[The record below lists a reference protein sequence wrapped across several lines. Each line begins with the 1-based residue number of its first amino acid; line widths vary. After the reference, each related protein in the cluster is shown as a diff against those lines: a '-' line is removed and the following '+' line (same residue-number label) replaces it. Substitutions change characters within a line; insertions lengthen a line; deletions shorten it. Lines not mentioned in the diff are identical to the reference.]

1 MFQFL
6 DTPTLAMGDSQWIAM
21 CMVGI
26 VAIVAG
32 AARSVMVNGA
42 KERSRREIA
51 AYIAEGSM
59 SAEQGEKLMAA
70 GNPKDESE

>member
-1 MFQFL
+1 MLQFL
-6 DTPTLAMGDSQWIAM
+6 DSPTLAMGESQWFAL

-32 AARSVMVNGA
+32 VVRSVMVNGA

-59 SAEQGEKLMAA
+59 SPEQGEKLMAA
-70 GNPKDESE
+70 GNPKDDGA